1 MKSLLYILIVIVL
14 IAVFAT
20 TGISGKKLRNN
31 KALSPKKKLD
41 PNYVD
46 PDTFA
51 NMLGRPKEVTH
62 RCIEKVALETCDMY
76 CMCQIMVNHQIGLW
90 AHVLPQSDVTESDP
104 KDVKDKYIGDS
115 TPRSQCDIWRQNED
129 ITDENC
135 YAMCTM
141 AEQYV
146 LAAHGW
152 DAKVCARAEEEGK
165 AYILHKK

>member
-1 MKSLLYILIVIVL
+1 
-14 IAVFAT
+14 
-20 TGISGKKLRNN
+20 
-31 KALSPKKKLD
+31 
-41 PNYVD
+41 
-46 PDTFA
+46 
-51 NMLGRPKEVTH
+51 MLGRPKEVTH

-115 TPRSQCDIWRQNED
+115 TPRSQCDIWRQNKD